1 MTGLGSDVPRVYV
14 SMPTVRRIVGST
26 FKPLWHHGGLAT
38 LTRWLAGGRGAIL
51 RYHSVTDD
59 ERSTLA
65 YLDHGLM
72 VTRTAFRAQL
82 RYLRR
87 FYNVLSLDE
96 LVDRLH
102 RGRAL
107 PARAVAITFDDGYR
121 DNYTNAYPMLRAEGV
136 SASFYV
142 TTGCLDGGPPLWTA
156 KLRYMV
162 QRTSEPHV
170 VLPPPLGER
179 LRIETPTDRQRLFT
193 RLVVA
198 LKNTP
203 SARRRDLIDEL
214 ATVLRVTDFSPL
226 ADIMMTWQ
234 QAREMATNGMLI
246 GAHTVSHP
254 NLPNTPPSEAAA
266 EIAGSRDM
274 IEAALG
280 VRATHFS
287 YPNGRGSAHLTEGL
301 RAMVRAMGFR
311 SAVTSLSGCVR
322 VGADP
327 WALRR
332 VGVYNRHRHM
342 PSFSLDVERARLR
355 IGA

>member
-1 MTGLGSDVPRVYV
+1 MAV
-14 SMPTVRRIVGST
+14 VRRIVGSGL
-26 FKPLWHHGGLAT
+26 KPIWHHWGLAS
-38 LTRWLAGGRGAIL
+38 LTRRLAGGRGAIL

-72 VTRTAFRAQL
+72 VTPAAFRAQL

-87 FYNVLSLDE
+87 FYTVLSLDE
-96 LVDRLH
+96 IVDRLH
-102 RGRAL
+102 RGGAL
-107 PARAVAITFDDGYR
+107 PPRVVAITFDDGYR
-121 DNYTNAYPMLRAEGV
+121 DNYTNAYPMLRAEGLA
-136 SASFYV
+136 ASFYV

-162 QRTSEPHV
+162 QRTTRSSV
-170 VLPPPLGER
+170 VLPPPLGDR
-179 LRIETPTDRQRLFT
+179 LSIGTPGDRQRLFT

-203 SARRRDLIDEL
+203 SARRRELLDEL
-214 ATVLRVTDFSPL
+214 AQVLGVSDFSPL
-226 ADIMMTWQ
+226 TDIMMTWA
-234 QAREMATNGMLI
+234 QAREMSANGMLI

-280 VRATHFS
+280 IRATHFS
-287 YPNGRGSAHLTEGL
+287 YPNGRGSAHLTDDL
-301 RAMVRAMGFR
+301 RTMVRDLGFR
-311 SAVTSLSGCVR
+311 SAVTSLPGCVR
-322 VGADP
+322 TGADP

-342 PSFSLDVERARLR
+342 PSFSLDVERARLG